1 MTDDHDPPLDNVTFA
16 LRYMAVLWGLTVED
30 LAAGRWPGRCLLGA
44 CRNLLHHPRAE
55 SHRR

>member
-1 MTDDHDPPLDNVTFA
+1 VNDDDDPPLDNVTF
-16 LRYMAVLWGLTVED
+16 LIRYLAVLGALTVED

-44 CRNLLHHPRAE
+44 CRNLLHPPRTE